1 MTSTYVPDDAPV
13 IETEVLIVGSGPVG
27 ATYARKLVDAGIEVL
42 MVEIGAQET
51 PIPGD
56 HKKNNYVVQ
65 KDINSFI
72 NVVQGELNLLSVPT
86 DPRAAPSLNLDPSAW
101 SIDASTATIHNGQ
114 NPCQDSYYN
123 LPAAAATRIV
133 GGMGSHWTNCT
144 PRQHPKL
151 ERSDLFNDSEWD
163 ALYGEAEER
172 IKTNS
177 TLYSDSIRQQLV
189 LDTLRKG
196 HYHHGDREFK
206 PMPLAAQKL
215 PDQTYFEWSCSATL
229 FGDITKTVDRPGAK
243 NFTLKS
249 QVQCIRLITSQDT
262 SPDGVVLGALCKDLK
277 TDRQFLVRARKY
289 VLCAGA
295 VLTPGIMFKSGWNSS
310 PGQLPALGK
319 YLTEQTMAFCQIVLS
334 RSLVDEVE
342 HSTRPDWAKKVKE
355 HHQEHPQDP
364 LPFPF
369 TDLDPQV
376 YTPVSENYPWHTQI
390 HRDAFSY
397 GQVPSTIDQR
407 LIVDLRWFG
416 WIAPVESNSVTF
428 SKDITDQF
436 GMPQPTFHY
445 EVPKEDAERTHRMME
460 DMCLVASKLGGFLP
474 GAEPKFLV
482 PGSALHI
489 SGTTRAGTSKKDS
502 VCDRYG
508 RVWDTKNLV
517 VGGCNVIPTGAACN
531 PTLTAVC
538 FAIAGADKMI
548 EEFRSKADI
557 NRA

>member
-1 MTSTYVPDDAPV
+1 
-13 IETEVLIVGSGPVG
+13 
-27 ATYARKLVDAGIEVL
+27 
-42 MVEIGAQET
+42 
-51 PIPGD
+51 
-56 HKKNNYVVQ
+56 
-65 KDINSFI
+65 
-72 NVVQGELNLLSVPT
+72 
-86 DPRAAPSLNLDPSAW
+86 
-101 SIDASTATIHNGQ
+101 
-114 NPCQDSYYN
+114 
-123 LPAAAATRIV
+123 
-133 GGMGSHWTNCT
+133 
-144 PRQHPKL
+144 
-151 ERSDLFNDSEWD
+151 
-163 ALYGEAEER
+163 
-172 IKTNS
+172 
-177 TLYSDSIRQQLV
+177 
-189 LDTLRKG
+189 
-196 HYHHGDREFK
+196 
-206 PMPLAAQKL
+206 
-215 PDQTYFEWSCSATL
+215 
-229 FGDITKTVDRPGAK
+229 
-243 NFTLKS
+243 
-249 QVQCIRLITSQDT
+249 
-262 SPDGVVLGALCKDLK
+262 
-277 TDRQFLVRARKY
+277 
-289 VLCAGA
+289 
-295 VLTPGIMFKSGWNSS
+295 
-310 PGQLPALGK
+310 
-319 YLTEQTMAFCQIVLS
+319 MAFCQIVLS

-489 SGTTRAGTSKKDS
+489 SGTTRAGTSKNDS